1 VDKGELEEVFPL
13 VYPLS
18 PVSIMPTA
26 LHIHAIS
33 TFYFK
38 EGTAEEAWETS
49 KEAVIFWK

>member
-26 LHIHAIS
+26 LHIHPIS
-33 TFYFK
+33 KFYFK
-38 EGTAEEAWETS
+38 EGTAEEAWDISEIG
-49 KEAVIFWK
+49 EH